1 MISPKTKVVGLG
13 GHHVSHC
20 GLAGGYGFSSYGLKQ
35 FLDKHVVMEGQEEPT
50 LE

>member
-1 MISPKTKVVGLG
+1 MYRIVGWLVVT
-13 GHHVSHC
+13 
-20 GLAGGYGFSSYGLKQ
+20 GFSSYGLKQ